1 MADIRSI
8 LGASFMYRAF
18 TVLIGAHGLRKS
30 YSEKHIRARD
40 KMAVLDIGC
49 GPGDILGYLP
59 EVDYTGFDLNGEYIK
74 AAARRF
80 GNRGKF
86 FCANVNDVSKQDR
99 TYDIV
104 LANGILHHL
113 PDKEAA
119 GLMRLAH
126 SCLSPGGRFISLD
139 GCFTDNQAAIS
150 RYLLRSDRGK
160 YVRTRQ
166 GYIDLAKGVF
176 TAVDAYI
183 YDDLLRIPY
192 VHIIMECKR

>member
-1 MADIRSI
+1 M
-8 LGASFMYRAF
+8 
-18 TVLIGAHGLRKS
+18 K
-30 YSEKHIRARD
+30 
-40 KMAVLDIGC
+40 VLDIGC
-49 GPGDILGYLP
+49 GPGDILEYLP
-59 EVDYTGFDLNGEYIK
+59 DVDYTGFDLNMEYIE
-74 AAARRF
+74 AATGRF
-80 GNRGKF
+80 GSRGKF
-86 FCANVNDVSKQDR
+86 FCADVNDVSKQDS

-113 PDKEAA
+113 SDKEAA

-126 SCLSPGGRFISLD
+126 SCLSPGGRFVSHD
-139 GCFTDNQAAIS
+139 GCFTDSQSAAS

-166 GYIDLAKGVF
+166 GYIDLAKDVF
-176 TAVDAYI
+176 TAVDTYI